1 MASSGDTSR
10 APSSAPSDHAPRSA
24 PADVS
29 ARTPGIARRVPGLPR
44 PTLFGRRIRA
54 RFVLA
59 SCVAVVL
66 AGMLGATM
74 FKWTV
79 VFPGSHM
86 RTGTPF
92 MPGLIDSSWES
103 HLRVGG
109 MVCNKWSL
117 GLTWMDYRF
126 SAVDGTAGDPFPFVA
141 ERDLIEA
148 DVRAHAASARWC
160 SMYRIKSGVTLESG
174 CRLWLARTVLG
185 AGCGLFGWL
194 AWWMRPRWR
203 VGHCQSCGYDL
214 AGLAGKGMCPECGPQ
229 PASGI
234 AS

>member
-10 APSSAPSDHAPRSA
+10 APSDHAPRSA

-29 ARTPGIARRVPGLPR
+29 ARTPGIARRVLGLPR
-44 PTLFGRRIRA
+44 PILFGRRIRA

-79 VFPGSHM
+79 VFPGAFEW
-86 RTGTPF
+86 TTPPPPPGGIDGTVCVVRVRIGGAVCNGETLALVWEDHRPSTSRSEPCPGEPF
-92 MPGLIDSSWES
+92 PKEVAAGLVES
-103 HLRVGG
+103 LARKHTPETWHCSLQKAGMGWRLRV
-109 MVCNKWSL
+109 N
-117 GLTWMDYRF
+117 
-126 SAVDGTAGDPFPFVA
+126 
-141 ERDLIEA
+141 
-148 DVRAHAASARWC
+148 
-160 SMYRIKSGVTLESG
+160 

-185 AGCGLFGWL
+185 AGCVLFGWL

-203 VGHCQSCGYDL
+203 VGHCQNCGYDL